1 MEAHATLRLRPPL
14 GRSLAVAVALAAFV
28 AVAGEAVSRTAIVR
42 SLLPTP
48 SVGCGQPQLDAKV
61 ALLDD
66 HVAGGG
72 PVEGLFFGSSMVYR
86 GIDPLVVAEAFEQ
99 ASGRG
104 LRSFNFGLGGL
115 SETGEEPL
123 AKIVVDRFRPRW
135 LVVGASPF
143 GLDDER
149 GVALTE
155 RLLAN
160 PWVRHHHGEPSL
172 DGWLVDRSSAFRAW
186 LGVRFWLL
194 EPMSRADRLK
204 IRGMMEGMKASGYG
218 LSESSRLPDLDEK
231 TLAYFSGYEL
241 SSAHVESL
249 ARLLRLRDEVRVVLV
264 EVPVHASVVHRFG
277 RGDEAY
283 RRGLDAI
290 EEVAAAAGVPFW
302 RYPPDRPIPPEG
314 WADYTHMNRTGAAIY
329 SRWLGER
336 LAAAEREGLLGPSSS

>member
-1 MEAHATLRLRPPL
+1 MEARATLRLRPPL
-14 GRSLAVAVALAAFV
+14 GRSLVAAAALAALVALAS
-28 AVAGEAVSRTAIVR
+28 EAASRTGLVR
-42 SLLPTP
+42 GLLPTP
-48 SVGCGQPQLDAKV
+48 SVGCGQPQLDAKI
-61 ALLDD
+61 ALLDT
-66 HVAGGG
+66 HVDREG
-72 PVEGLFFGSSMVYR
+72 PIEGLFFGSSMVYR
-86 GIDPLVVAEAFEQ
+86 GIDPLVVAEAFERD
-99 ASGRG
+99 SGRA

-149 GVALTE
+149 GVGLTE

-186 LGVRFWLL
+186 LGIRFWLL
-194 EPMSRADRLK
+194 EPMSKADRLK

-218 LSESSRLPDLDEK
+218 ISESTRLPDLDDK
-231 TLAYFSGYEL
+231 TRAYFSGYEL

-249 ARLLRLRDEVRVVLV
+249 ARLLRLRDDVRVVLV
-264 EVPVHASVVHRFG
+264 EVPVHESVVNRFG
-277 RGDEAY
+277 RGDDAY

-290 EEVAAAAGVPFW
+290 EEVAARTGVPFW
-302 RYPPDRPIPPEG
+302 RYPKDRPIPAEG

-336 LAAAEREGLLGPSSS
+336 LAAAEREGFLGPSSS